1 MLCLGRRAG
10 VEDWIFAKTLVPRAT
25 VNDVARARPRSK
37 SVAKERS
44 GLHHALKQNSL
55 GKVSADLRTITSQ
68 DCEQAPAMVYFLIDW
83 RGA

>member
-10 VEDWIFAKTLVPRAT
+10 VEDWIFAKTLVPGAT

-55 GKVSADLRTITSQ
+55 GKVRFNDLTSGSFSR
-68 DCEQAPAMVYFLIDW
+68 PANYHIPRL
-83 RGA
+83 